1 MICPMMNGR
10 DCSRDDCAL
19 WVEGCDKPGKVGG
32 EPVERHIHAHCG
44 LIARPRYEVQR
55 ETDGR
60 IVGEGLE

>member
-1 MICPMMNGR
+1 MICPMMNGKR
-10 DCSRDDCAL
+10 CQQDDCAL
-19 WVEGCDKPGKVGG
+19 WVERCDQMDNSGV

-60 IVGEGLE
+60 IVGEGLV